1 MVDSSGNTP
10 KDYFAEQ
17 KNFVKI
23 MKKSFGANWRSAIV
37 TYGQKASVEA
47 DFGQF
52 SNFTDFEKAVDKI
65 TKDRS
70 GQRVVRLDEAMK
82 TANSDV
88 FSKARE
94 GVTKLSVVLTDGSP
108 ASGSNASEV
117 KRVFE
122 ASRTADVRVVTLGVG
137 KGVDVEDWSGM
148 VEYHHDLIQL
158 TDSQDLMFKI
168 RDIAATVC
176 AAAGKNILTGGCRSH
191 ASQSSSSLSHWSSS
205 FTSHRAS

>member
-1 MVDSSGNTP
+1 MDSSGSTP

-23 MKKSFGANWRSAIV
+23 MKKSFVANWRSAIV
-37 TYGQKASVEA
+37 TYGQKPNVEA
-47 DFGQF
+47 DFDQF

-65 TKDRS
+65 TKDE
-70 GQRVVRLDEAMK
+70 GGMRVVRLDGAMK
-82 TANSDV
+82 LANSDI

-94 GVTKLSVVLTDGSP
+94 GITKLAVVLTDGSP
-108 ASGSNASEV
+108 ASGSNASEA
-117 KRVFE
+117 KRAFE
-122 ASRTADVRVVTLGVG
+122 ASRRADVRVVTLGVG
-137 KGVDVEDWSGM
+137 KGVNVKEWNGI

-176 AAAGKNILTGGCRSH
+176 AAAGTNTLTGGWHITIIIIIITMVIR
-191 ASQSSSSLSHWSSS
+191 LVVNLN
-205 FTSHRAS
+205 